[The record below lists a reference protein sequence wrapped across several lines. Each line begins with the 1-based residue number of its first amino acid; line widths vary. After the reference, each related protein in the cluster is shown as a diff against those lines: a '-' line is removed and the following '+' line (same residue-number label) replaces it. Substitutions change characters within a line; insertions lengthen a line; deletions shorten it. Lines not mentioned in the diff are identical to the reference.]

1 MDVPDRLAAV
11 TSGVKDHPVSAA
23 RDAFGDRDL
32 VGVRYHLGQQSV
44 PGRREL
50 GHISVMLTRDNQHV
64 NRRLRVNVAEGDRP
78 RIAGDYGRRYLGTG
92 NGAEQAI
99 RHAKMLTCGT
109 SSAPATYMVAV
120 LRTTVHPSGVTASP
134 VSGLRRSG
142 LSHARAQAEDARRA
156 WGDRLVARRVD
167 LITGHREDP

>member
-1 MDVPDRLAAV
+1 MDMPDRLAAV
-11 TSGVKDHPVSAA
+11 TSGVEDHPVTAA
-23 RDAFGDRDL
+23 GDAFSDRDL
-32 VGVRYHLGQQSV
+32 VGMRYHLGQQPV
-44 PGRREL
+44 PGRGKL
-50 GHISVMLTRDNQHV
+50 GHVSVMSTGDNQHV

-78 RIAGDYGRRYLGTG
+78 RIAGNYGRRHLGSG

-120 LRTTVHPSGVTASP
+120 LRPTVHPSGVTASP

-142 LSHARAQAEDARRA
+142 LSHARAQAEDAWRA